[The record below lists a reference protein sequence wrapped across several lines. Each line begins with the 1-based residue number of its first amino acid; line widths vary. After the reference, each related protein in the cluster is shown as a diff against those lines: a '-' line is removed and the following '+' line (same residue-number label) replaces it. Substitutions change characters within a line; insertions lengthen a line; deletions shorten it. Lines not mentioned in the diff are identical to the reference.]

1 MTVGQG
7 EKERFRSFAE
17 RYVIERAGHWKPGE
31 EDTGAWA
38 AIQDAKR
45 VYHQIALAGD
55 DVQERIAQAIEH
67 AAKTQGALQA
77 GNAQQAP
84 NAAGLYGTGPR
95 LTPIP
100 PPGDLQNRLIVA
112 VTDPRTPPDIKQR
125 IKNFLM
131 GRPGGL

>member
-1 MTVGQG
+1 MRIGDTISVIPVRLPKEFTMAMGSG

-55 DVQERIAQAIEH
+55 DVQERIAEAVAH
-67 AAKTQGALQA
+67 AARITNGLQG
-77 GNAQQAP
+77 GNATQEVPMPHAAAGGEHWA
-84 NAAGLYGTGPR
+84 NAAVR
-95 LTPIP
+95 
-100 PPGDLQNRLIVA
+100 
-112 VTDPRTPPDIKQR
+112 K
-125 IKNFLM
+125 FFS
-131 GRPGGL
+131 